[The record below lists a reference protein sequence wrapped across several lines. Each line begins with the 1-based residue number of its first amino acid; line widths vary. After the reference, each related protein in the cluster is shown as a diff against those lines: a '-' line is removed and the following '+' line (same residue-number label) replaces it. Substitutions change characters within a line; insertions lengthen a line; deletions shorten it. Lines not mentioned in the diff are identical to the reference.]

1 MKTPSINAAMRN
13 GIRLLAW
20 LIAIATSLSL
30 PINSHGQER
39 PAERVIVGVPSR
51 SMTWF
56 PAYLAQKK
64 GFYQQEGLDVH
75 FVQMRCPLSVAG
87 HLSGEVDYSTCTTTI
102 INAATTRGIPAK
114 MFFNIT
120 GKPLHAFV
128 IHPRF
133 NALKEMK
140 GAKVAINSFGTLNEM
155 EVKVMLERNGLP
167 ANWLILLEVP
177 DDTGRVIA
185 LKAGSVDAALLSLP
199 FDIHA
204 EKLGFRT
211 LVHMRDV
218 MEVPF
223 AGLGASN
230 KKLETRPDQV
240 RKVVRGTLRGLAYAK
255 ANRRESIELIRSWTG
270 MEAAIA
276 EQSYDRAA
284 PAWTDNGISP
294 DKGILINIE
303 LAKQAGGV
311 KQDVPLS
318 RVVDWSI
325 TEAELRGAGK

>member
-1 MKTPSINAAMRN
+1 MPRLSNHRRRCGVCQRVIFLCAAVML
-13 GIRLLAW
+13 GALAA
-20 LIAIATSLSL
+20 LAQA
-30 PINSHGQER
+30 QER
-39 PAERVIVGVPSR
+39 PPERVIVGVPSR

-56 PAYLAQKK
+56 PVYLAQKK
-64 GFYQQEGLDVH
+64 NFYLQEGLDLH
-75 FVQMRCPLSVAG
+75 FVQMRCPLAVAG

-102 INAATTRGIPAK
+102 INLATTTGMPTK

-128 IHPRF
+128 VHPRF
-133 NALKEMK
+133 TSVKEMK

-167 ANWLILLEVP
+167 ANWFTLLVVP

-185 LKAGSVDAALLSLP
+185 LKTGSVDASLLSLP

-211 LVHMRDV
+211 LVHMRDI

-223 AGLGASN
+223 AGLGTSN
-230 KKLETRPDQV
+230 KKLESRADQV
-240 RKVVRGTLRGLAYAK
+240 RKMVRATLRGLAYAK

-270 MEAAIA
+270 MEASIA

-303 LAKQAGGV
+303 LAKQAGGI
-311 KQDVPLS
+311 KTDVPMS

-325 TEAELRGAGK
+325 TEAELRAAK

>member
-1 MKTPSINAAMRN
+1 MKTTREPTAGPRWRGALALLIGAASILSSAASSN
-13 GIRLLAW
+13 
-20 LIAIATSLSL
+20 
-30 PINSHGQER
+30 GQER
-39 PAERVIVGVPSR
+39 NQERIVVGVPSR

-64 GFYQQEGLDVH
+64 GFYHQEGLDVH
-75 FVQMRCPLSVAG
+75 FVQMRCPLAVAG

-102 INAATTRGIPAK
+102 INAATTGAIPAK

-128 IHPRF
+128 VNPRF
-133 NALKEMK
+133 NAVKEMK

-167 ANWLILLEVP
+167 ANWFTLLVVP

-185 LKAGSVDAALLSLP
+185 LKTGNADAALLSLP

-230 KKLETRPDQV
+230 KKLESRPDQV

-255 ANRRESIELIRSWTG
+255 ANRRESIEMIRSWTG

-276 EQSYDRAA
+276 EPSYDRAA

-303 LAKQAGGV
+303 LAKQASGI
-311 KQDVPLS
+311 KQEIPMS

-325 TEAELRGAGK
+325 TEAEMRGGK

>member
-1 MKTPSINAAMRN
+1 MIGSSNYPRKRGRVIFCAAAM
-13 GIRLLAW
+13 IWALAA
-20 LIAIATSLSL
+20 LAQA
-30 PINSHGQER
+30 QER
-39 PAERVIVGVPSR
+39 VVVGVPSR

-56 PAYLAQKK
+56 PLYLAHKK
-64 GFYQQEGLDVH
+64 HFFLQEGLDLH
-75 FVQMRCPLSVAG
+75 FVQMRCPLAVAG

-102 INAATTRGIPAK
+102 INLATTSNMPAK

-128 IHPRF
+128 VNPRF
-133 NALKEMK
+133 NSVKDMK

-167 ANWLILLEVP
+167 GNWFTLLVVP
-177 DDTGRVIA
+177 DDTGRVIG
-185 LKAGSVDAALLSLP
+185 LKTGNVDAALLSLP

-211 LVHMRDV
+211 LVHMRDI

-223 AGLGASN
+223 AGIGAAT
-230 KKLETRPDQV
+230 KKLESRADQV
-240 RKVVRGTLRGLAYAK
+240 RKMVRASLRGLAYAK

-270 MEAAIA
+270 MEASIA

-284 PAWTDNGISP
+284 PAWTDNGIAP
-294 DKGILINIE
+294 DKAILINIE

-311 KQDVPLS
+311 KAEVPMG
-318 RVVDWSI
+318 RVVDWSF
-325 TEAELRGAGK
+325 TEAELRAAK

>member
-1 MKTPSINAAMRN
+1 MKTSREKSLLRSWYRTLPVLFGAM
-13 GIRLLAW
+13 LTLA
-20 LIAIATSLSL
+20 LGV
-30 PINSHGQER
+30 NSRAQER
-39 PAERVIVGVPSR
+39 SPERVVIGVPSR

-64 GFYQQEGLDVH
+64 GFYLQEGLDLH

-120 GKPLHAFV
+120 GKPLHSFV
-128 IHPRF
+128 VNPRF
-133 NALKEMK
+133 SSLREMK

-167 ANWLILLEVP
+167 PNWFILLEVP

-211 LVHMRDV
+211 LVHMRDI

-230 KKLETRPDQV
+230 RKLESRPDQV
-240 RKVVRGTLRGLAYAK
+240 RKVVRGTLRGLTYAK
-255 ANRRESIELIRSWTG
+255 ANRRESIELIRTWTG

-284 PAWTDNGISP
+284 PAWTDNGIAP

-311 KQDVPLS
+311 KQEVPMS

-325 TEAELRGAGK
+325 TEAELRAAAK